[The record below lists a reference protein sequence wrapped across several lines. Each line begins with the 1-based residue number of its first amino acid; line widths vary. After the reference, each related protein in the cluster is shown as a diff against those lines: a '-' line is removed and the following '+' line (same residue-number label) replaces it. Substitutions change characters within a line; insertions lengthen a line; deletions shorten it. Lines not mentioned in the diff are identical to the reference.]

1 MSERGPQAGGES
13 PEGKSSDAFFAQVY
27 EELKAIAHARMIDE
41 RTGHTLQSTEL
52 VHEAFL
58 RMRPDEGG
66 EWRSRGQ
73 FFAAATLAMRRILV
87 EHARARGR
95 VKRGGDSEGRP
106 AAKVTL
112 ELEDAAVLAE
122 SGDPETILALDGAIE
137 KLGRQDARAAQ
148 VVRLRFYGGLSVEEV
163 AETLETSERT
173 ILRDW
178 AFARA
183 WLYDEL
189 SKG

>member
-1 MSERGPQAGGES
+1 MSEDDAPAAGGTGNRE
-13 PEGKSSDAFFAQVY
+13 SSDKFFAQVY
-27 EELKAIAHARMIDE
+27 DELKAIAHARMLDE

-73 FFAAATLAMRRILV
+73 FFAAAALAMRRILV

-95 VKRGGDSEGRP
+95 VKRGGDSEGKP
-106 AAKVTL
+106 AAKITL
-112 ELEDAAVLAE
+112 ELEDAAVLADT
-122 SGDPETILALDGAIE
+122 GDPETVLALDEAVE
-137 KLGRQDARAAQ
+137 RLATQDSRAAE

-163 AETLETSERT
+163 AETLGTSERT
-173 ILRDW
+173 VLRDW

>member
-1 MSERGPQAGGES
+1 MSEGEARSGGEA
-13 PEGKSSDAFFAQVY
+13 PERSSSDAFFAQVY
-27 EELKAIAHARMIDE
+27 EELKAIAHARMMDE

-73 FFAAATLAMRRILV
+73 FFAAAALAMRRILV

-95 VKRGGDSEGRP
+95 VKRGGDSEGKP

-112 ELEDAAVLAE
+112 ELEGAAVLAD
-122 SGDPETILALDGAIE
+122 SGDPETILALDEAIE

-163 AETLETSERT
+163 AGTLETSERT